1 MAELT
6 KGERSRQAILDAAAA
21 LVRRQGVQNT
31 SMADIIATSGSSAGA
46 IYHHFTGKQAIM
58 AALAKR
64 TLEWPLDA
72 LANSDGQW
80 TPTDLFQAT
89 MATLDAAPDV
99 GGLVVQLVL
108 AAVSD
113 DALGHALFEQLAPVL
128 AAVQTALGDW
138 ASTNGVTA
146 DELPGII
153 QIVLGM
159 SAGYNM
165 QRLLNPA
172 FDAAGYRA
180 RCVRLLASL
189 DAPQSV

>member
-6 KGERSRQAILDAAAA
+6 KGERSRQAILNAAAA

-31 SMADIIATSGSSAGA
+31 SMADIIATSGASAGA
-46 IYHHFTGKQAIM
+46 IYHHFAGKQAIM

-80 TPTDLFQAT
+80 TPVDLFQAT

-128 AAVQTALGDW
+128 SAVQAALGDW
-138 ASTNGVTA
+138 AVGHGVTPG
-146 DELPGII
+146 ELPGII

-165 QRLLNPA
+165 QRLLNPT
-172 FDAAGYRA
+172 FDADGYRE
-180 RCVRLLASL
+180 RCVRLLKSL
-189 DAPQSV
+189 DAPQPA